1 MGSTYQTM
9 DRNISTPV
17 LLSYRRVTLADYSY
31 NKQDQRPKDSEKRPK
46 CPGRSF
52 SLCSLLPT
60 KRRTGKWTT
69 NRAERRS
76 SYEERSPQIEIER
89 FEKDFVFASRKLKST
104 KPKLQDSEKGTINL
118 FHSSSFTTE
127 TDSGAFSRL
136 SSPDVQSE
144 YSDFS
149 DSSISLDNP
158 VLQLC
163 GSFSAVNKKTMKCE
177 SDNKTPVVDNSVH

>member
-1 MGSTYQTM
+1 MFIFS
-9 DRNISTPV
+9 NIS
-17 LLSYRRVTLADYSY
+17 
-31 NKQDQRPKDSEKRPK
+31 RPKDSEKKPK
-46 CPGRSF
+46 CASRSF

-60 KRRTGKWTT
+60 RKRTGKWTT
-69 NRAERRS
+69 NTAEQRRS

-89 FEKDFVFASRKLKST
+89 FENDFVFPSRKLKST

-118 FHSSSFTTE
+118 FHSSSFTTD

-158 VLQLC
+158 ALQLC
-163 GSFSAVNKKTMKCE
+163 GSFSTVNKKTMKCKSE
-177 SDNKTPVVDNSVH
+177 NKPPVVDNSVHSIIDCGGIVTVNGVCYQCNK